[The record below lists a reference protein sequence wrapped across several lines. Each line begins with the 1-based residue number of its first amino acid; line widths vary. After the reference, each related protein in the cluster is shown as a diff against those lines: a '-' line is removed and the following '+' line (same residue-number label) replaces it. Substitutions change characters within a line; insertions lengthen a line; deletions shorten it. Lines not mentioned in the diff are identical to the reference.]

1 MADRQDR
8 RADVGSP
15 ERPDLGKARVP
26 WWAAALIGM
35 GGLLVGVLLVGVLSV
50 TNPSFVQE
58 KEAAGADPA
67 VKPSSQST
75 IEVEAQAQVN
85 SACLRVINEAQDVF
99 SILSDANQAVTE
111 VDLKRLDDMV
121 RRLDP
126 IQQRLEQDLID
137 CEIKTPAGS
146 SPAPAPGATPQVPG
160 ASPQQS
166 GPSPQVSDPAPQA
179 SDAPTKPAAA
189 SPTPKP
195 KAR

>member
-58 KEAAGADPA
+58 KDAAVADPA
-67 VKPSSQST
+67 AQPSSQST

-137 CEIKTPAGS
+137 CEIKTSAGS
-146 SPAPAPGATPQVPG
+146 SPAPGATPRVPG

-166 GPSPQVSDPAPQA
+166 GSSPQVSEPAPQG
-179 SDAPTKPAAA
+179 SDAPTKPAA

-195 KAR
+195 KSR